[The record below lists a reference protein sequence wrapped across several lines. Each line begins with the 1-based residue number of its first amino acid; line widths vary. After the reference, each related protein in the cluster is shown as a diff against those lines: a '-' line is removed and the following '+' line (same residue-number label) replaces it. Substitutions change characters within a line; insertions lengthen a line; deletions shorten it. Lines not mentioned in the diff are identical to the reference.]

1 MHQPL
6 VRWLLLVLC
15 SLPLLQ
21 ACGERKAAPWR
32 ESDELVVLTSP
43 GPLTYTGD
51 PKDGKDAKED
61 KADAGLGFEHDLV
74 SLFAAELGRKLR
86 LEVVGNYR
94 EVPQALRRGKGHMA
108 AAWLVWHPG
117 SSNSEFQTTTPFFH
131 SSHLLVQH
139 EASLPITT
147 TEQLAGRTVH
157 VVARSRHADLLASL
171 PALTPPVLVQE
182 HPEWSDLDLLQAV
195 AEQRIELALTDGPVL
210 DIAQN
215 YYPQLTSSLEI
226 GEAQPITWMF
236 PSDADPE
243 LVSKAEAFLGRI
255 HRDGTLTRL
264 KDRYF
269 GHVRRLKQ
277 LDVVQFLERTRSL
290 LPDYRPLFESAQ
302 ARTGIDWRLIAA
314 LAYQESQWDPLATSP
329 TGVRGMMMLTEET
342 ADRLGVGNRLD
353 PKQSIS
359 AGARYLADIRD
370 QLPATLK
377 EPDRTWMALA
387 AYNLGLGHMKGGLAI
402 APSAEADPDSW
413 FEMKRVLPLL
423 SRPDYYRRL
432 KSGRARGGEAV
443 IMVENIRIFYDILN
457 RHEPPYFPPLPPP
470 DRKNEKKGDKKGKK
484 RH

>member
-1 MHQPL
+1 MRPQ
-6 VRWLLLVLC
+6 VFRWLLVALLALVLVY
-15 SLPLLQ
+15 
-21 ACGERKAAPWR
+21 ACADRKVASWR
-32 ESDELVVLTSP
+32 ESNELVVLTSP
-43 GPLTYTGD
+43 GPLTYTPGAQD
-51 PKDGKDAKED
+51 NGGE
-61 KADAGLGFEHDLV
+61 AGAGFEYDLV
-74 SLFAAELGRKLR
+74 SLFAEEAGLKLK
-86 LEVVGNYR
+86 LVSVGNYR
-94 EVPQALRRGKGHMA
+94 EVAQALKRGAGHMA

-117 SSNSEFQTTTPFFH
+117 VANSEFQATTPFFQ

-139 EASLPITT
+139 EASLPITS

-157 VVARSRHADLLASL
+157 VVARSRHADLLAGL
-171 PALTPPVLVQE
+171 PALNPPVTVQE

-195 AEQRIELALTDGPVL
+195 AEQRIELALTDGPIL

-215 YYPQLTSSLEI
+215 YYPQLSATLQI
-226 GEAQPITWMF
+226 GEPQPIAWLF
-236 PSDADPE
+236 PGDADPE
-243 LVSKAEAFLGRI
+243 LVAKAEAFLGRV
-255 HRDGTLTRL
+255 HKDGTLVRL

-277 LDVVQFLERTRSL
+277 FDVVQFLERTRSL
-290 LPDYRPLFESAQ
+290 LPDFRTQFESAQ

-314 LAYQESQWDPLATSP
+314 LAYQESQWDPMATSP

-342 ADRLGVGNRLD
+342 ADRLGVSNRLD

-370 QLPATLK
+370 QLPETVK

-402 APSAEADPDSW
+402 APRTEADPDSG

-423 SRPDYYRRL
+423 SRPEYYRRL

-443 IMVENIRIFYDILN
+443 IMVENIRIFYDILT
-457 RHEPPYFPPLPPP
+457 RHEPPYIPPKPVAE
-470 DRKNEKKGDKKGKK
+470 RKEKKGDKKGKK

>member
-1 MHQPL
+1 MEQRLWRWLPL
-6 VRWLLLVLC
+6 VLSLALLLG
-15 SLPLLQ
+15 
-21 ACGERKAAPWR
+21 ACGERKVPSWR
-32 ESDELVVLTSP
+32 ESGELVVLTSP
-43 GPLTYTGD
+43 GPLTYTPGGRQD
-51 PKDGKDAKED
+51 SPSDG
-61 KADAGLGFEHDLV
+61 DAGAEPGSGFETDLAGRFAEEAGLRLRLV
-74 SLFAAELGRKLR
+74 S
-86 LEVVGNYR
+86 VGNYR
-94 EVPQALRRGKGHMA
+94 EVAQALKRGAGHMA
-108 AAWLVWHPG
+108 AAWLVWRPG
-117 SSNSEFQTTTPFFH
+117 VANSEFQATTPFFQ

-139 EASLPITT
+139 EASLPITA

-157 VVARSRHADLLASL
+157 VVARSRHADLLAGL
-171 PALTPPVLVQE
+171 PAMNPPLTVRE

-215 YYPQLTSSLEI
+215 YYPQLAASLEI
-226 GEAQPITWMF
+226 GEAQPIAWLF
-236 PSDADPE
+236 PGEADPE
-243 LVSKAEAFLGRI
+243 LVAKAEAFLGRV
-255 HRDGTLTRL
+255 HKDGTLVRL

-277 LDVVQFLERTRSL
+277 LDVVQFLERSRSL
-290 LPDYRPLFESAQ
+290 LPDYRLQFEAAQ
-302 ARTGIDWRLIAA
+302 AHSGIDWRLIAA

-342 ADRLGVGNRLD
+342 ADRLGVSNRLD

-359 AGARYLADIRD
+359 AGARYLADIRE
-370 QLPATLK
+370 QLPETVQ

-402 APSAEADPDSW
+402 APSTDADPDSW

-423 SRPDYYRRL
+423 SRPEYYRRL

-443 IMVENIRIFYDILN
+443 IMVENIRIYYDILS
-457 RHEPPYFPPLPPP
+457 RHEPPYFPPRAAPE
-470 DRKNEKKGDKKGKK
+470 RKSEKKGKK